1 MDWEDKNI
9 IMAFLKDSL
18 KGQIKV
24 DGLEKSILMAAISKD
39 FIYQEI
45 STQSPNSMMLSE
57 IKFSEKFI
65 KIYLSKIFD

>member
-1 MDWEDKNI
+1 MNFMNMWNKKEKMEPMRAQLINWQKMRMDWEDKNI

-39 FIYQEI
+39 FIY
-45 STQSPNSMMLSE
+45 
-57 IKFSEKFI
+57 
-65 KIYLSKIFD
+65 

>member
-1 MDWEDKNI
+1 MRKDWEDKNI

-39 FIYQEI
+39 FIY
-45 STQSPNSMMLSE
+45 
-57 IKFSEKFI
+57 
-65 KIYLSKIFD
+65 